1 MKPVAAVGFV
11 SESFRMLEHQ
21 HVTFLLVCVERIQP
35 TCSSLTAGVMAPEL
49 HLAFRVTN
57 TGMVGLSVT
66 SDSAKERHFGG
77 FSSLT
82 TSHGFSYIS
91 LMITQPS
98 GRINSETFLSWITS
112 VWLKKTKQNL
122 SFAYLDLNQVEVE
135 ILWYELKQA
144 AHAEKPSNKSSSTVM
159 YKIHY
164 QLSQTLDWSS
174 CC

>member
-66 SDSAKERHFGG
+66 SDSAKERHFEG

-82 TSHGFSYIS
+82 TSHGFSQRCIRYTIS
-91 LMITQPS
+91 CHKHLI
-98 GRINSETFLSWITS
+98 GVL
-112 VWLKKTKQNL
+112 
-122 SFAYLDLNQVEVE
+122 
-135 ILWYELKQA
+135 A
-144 AHAEKPSNKSSSTVM
+144 AKGGTTN
-159 YKIHY
+159 YKV
-164 QLSQTLDWSS
+164 
-174 CC
+174 